1 MSGVRDGG
9 YGAAN
14 KRQRVTSSEET
25 VLYLECAIGYTNQH
39 MWWNCIEINTH
50 KMSACKTS
58 EI

>member
-1 MSGVRDGG
+1 MAKLERQRPDSWLSGVRDGG

-39 MWWNCIEINTH
+39 MW
-50 KMSACKTS
+50 
-58 EI
+58 